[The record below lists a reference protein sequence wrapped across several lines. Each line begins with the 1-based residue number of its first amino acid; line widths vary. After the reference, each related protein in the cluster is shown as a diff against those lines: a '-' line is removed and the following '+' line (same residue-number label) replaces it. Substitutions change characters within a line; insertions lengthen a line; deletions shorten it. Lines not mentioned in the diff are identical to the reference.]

1 MTNNSK
7 LFHTNNVGYPL
18 YEGKMINMFTHKY
31 AKPRYWIDKEEGC
44 NVLETKEINRM
55 KRLNKN
61 SKQKPRIDSDEYRL
75 VWRTITNS
83 TNERTLIST
92 ILQKNIFLGHSLNYL
107 NPLNFNGE
115 KYVRNISYSETFFL
129 CGIFNSFV
137 VDFILRHKVAT
148 NLTIFYLM
156 EIPIPLYDKN
166 NPHHIKLMENTAKL
180 ICISNEYDDLRNQM
194 GITEFVIEQNMRLVL
209 ESQINALSAKIYGLT
224 KEDLELILKNFH
236 IVDEKFKKLTLE
248 EFDKLI

>member
-18 YEGKMINMFTHKY
+18 YVGKMINMFNHRY
-31 AKPRYWIDKEEGC
+31 AQPQYWIDKEEGC
-44 NVLETKEINRM
+44 NVLEAKEINRM
-55 KRLNKN
+55 KRINKN

-75 VWRTITNS
+75 VWRSITNS

-92 ILQKNIFLGHSLNYL
+92 ILPPNVFLGNSLNYL

-115 KYVRNISYSETFFL
+115 KYVRNISYTETFFL

-148 NLTIFYLM
+148 NLNIFYLM
-156 EIPIPLYDKN
+156 ELPIPRYDKN
-166 NPHHIKLMENTAKL
+166 NLLHKKIFENTFKL
-180 ICISNEYDDLRNQM
+180 ICTTNEFLNLCEPIGMDDHIVESE
-194 GITEFVIEQNMRLVL
+194 GRLIL

-248 EFDKLI
+248 EFDKC